1 MIPPDAALSI
11 QLIPLY
17 CIQVRECQMRYPP
30 RLTHYIDLLL
40 RYPEDY
46 PGVLSVQPSDTHA
59 GMYTLLDGFH
69 RFCALIICGRSNAFC
84 VVIEERPRE
93 AHHDRH

>member
-17 CIQVRECQMRYPP
+17 CIQVREYQQRDIEKVCKYVQ
-30 RLTHYIDLLL
+30 LL
-40 RYPEDY
+40 REH
-46 PGVLSVQPSDTHA
+46 PGHYLGILSVQPSDTHA
-59 GMYTLLDGFH
+59 GMYTLLDGH
-69 RFCALIICGRSNAFC
+69 KRYCSYVIDGRSNAFC

-93 AHHDRH
+93 GHHGSS